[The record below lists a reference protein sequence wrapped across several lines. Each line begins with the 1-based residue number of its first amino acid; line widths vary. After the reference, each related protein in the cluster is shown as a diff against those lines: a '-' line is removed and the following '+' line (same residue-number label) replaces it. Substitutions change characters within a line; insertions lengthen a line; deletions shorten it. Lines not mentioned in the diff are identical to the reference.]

1 MNLIIFGAPGVGKGT
16 QSDLLVKN
24 FALTKIS
31 TGELLRQEIQLKTQ
45 LGNQIK
51 NIVNNGNLVSD
62 QIIIN
67 LINNILSSK
76 KINSGFVFD
85 GFPRTLFQGE
95 SLEKKLTEYN
105 KKIDYVLNLS
115 VDLEEIL
122 KRTTGRIACSKCG
135 LIFNKFLNPPS
146 NKDHKCDPQFLK
158 VRSDDTK
165 PVVVRRYDNYIKQ
178 TSPLIEFYKN
188 KKKLYSID
196 GKMGI
201 YEIFAQIRR
210 IIKL

>member
-16 QSDLLVKN
+16 QSDLLVKK

-62 QIIIN
+62 KIIIN
-67 LINNILSSK
+67 LINNILSQ
-76 KINSGFVFD
+76 KIMNSDIVFD
-85 GFPRTLFQGE
+85 GFPRTILQGQ
-95 SLEKKLTEYN
+95 SLEKKLNEYN
-105 KKIDYVLNLS
+105 KNIDYVLNLE
-115 VDLEEIL
+115 VELEEIV
-122 KRTTGRIACSKCG
+122 KRITGRITCSKCG
-135 LIFNKFLNPPS
+135 ITFNKFLNPPD

-158 VRSDDTK
+158 VRSDDIES
-165 PVVVRRYDNYIKQ
+165 VVVNRYDSYIKQ
-178 TSPLIEFYKN
+178 TSPLIEFYKDR
-188 KKKLYSID
+188 KTLYSID
-196 GKMGI
+196 GKLAI